1 MQEITFK
8 KDNPNLKRYPDGSPQ
23 NDFAAYFAIH
33 RKDDQ
38 YWRYGENLTNFV
50 WAKKQ
55 LRYKSVAH

>member
-23 NDFAAYFAIH
+23 NDIAAYFAIH

-38 YWRYGENLTNFV
+38 Y
-50 WAKKQ
+50 
-55 LRYKSVAH
+55 